1 MSGSLQSHDYVPG
14 MSGLR
19 LDLKTGELEINSGRI
34 TAGSLPSDPQLI
46 TVTAGSW
53 SEYDLPANALERL
66 AFIGAELEKIPA
78 ECRASA
84 EFTTEDI
91 SFDRDGSDVR
101 TTLTYQRRETA
112 EEVKARQEKAK
123 SGGTRID
130 LVGGV
135 LSISHDGVL
144 RAQIGDLEKDE
155 HPAPFVVVD
164 GVTYINEAS
173 VEGRVAA
180 QSCATAQLVNAV
192 LKDGRLVVA
201 GINLGRSECQE
212 SLADAIKGWHG
223 RIGSA
228 LEAGGVSAAIDK
240 MAQVVADTEL
250 GKDLLM
256 DIGRLNSGI
265 ADQVKEII
273 RTELMP
279 GGLLH
284 RSR

>member
-1 MSGSLQSHDYVPG
+1 MSGSIQSSNYAPG
-14 MSGLR
+14 VSGWK
-19 LDLKTGELEINSGRI
+19 LDHVSGDFEINSAQIQVG
-34 TAGSLPSDPQLI
+34 TLPSDPQLI

-192 LKDGRLVVA
+192 LKDGRVVVA

-256 DIGRLNSGI
+256 DIGRRNSGI